1 MIQKIRRH
9 MVIVVAVITAII
21 LCALWGWFAVAVRD
35 NDLHLQTMFG
45 SLSPEDD
52 VTISGLLADTRQK
65 SAFTLQAR
73 VPEKSAHVQ

>member
-35 NDLHLQTMFG
+35 NDLHL
-45 SLSPEDD
+45 
-52 VTISGLLADTRQK
+52 
-65 SAFTLQAR
+65 
-73 VPEKSAHVQ
+73 